1 MLAMLPQICTNSQP
15 HLPSCSIDSIG
26 VVFYINFVF
35 FCIQIRYRAESVSA
49 NEIANGILSSLV
61 AITAGC
67 AFVEY
72 WGACLIG
79 CEHFKENTR
88 WKVCFAFHCLFP

>member
-1 MLAMLPQICTNSQP
+1 MIAIMLYIVFLIYHIS
-15 HLPSCSIDSIG
+15 SCAGCFHTFNYSGQTG
-26 VVFYINFVF
+26 VVIITFTVN
-35 FCIQIRYRAESVSA
+35 IQIRYRAESVSA

-79 CEHFKENTR
+79 REHVKNL
-88 WKVCFAFHCLFP
+88 AGH